1 MSPPTLPYFNYSET
15 RFSTSP
21 PEWSWG
27 GGIRLR
33 AGLAPEPPARWWS
46 TACVARLAEQPAEQR
61 NGAIRSHT
69 LAVRRSSG
77 EMLTVRRCS
86 ADGTTGPVSGPLAV
100 VGDGEYQ
107 QDAVDHLEDDLVGE
121 PRNSRS
127 PNEGRS
133 VEGRDPQSEDPL
145 LRQALDRAAG
155 GTKEVGAES

>member
-1 MSPPTLPYFNYSET
+1 
-15 RFSTSP
+15 
-21 PEWSWG
+21 
-27 GGIRLR
+27 
-33 AGLAPEPPARWWS
+33 
-46 TACVARLAEQPAEQR
+46 
-61 NGAIRSHT
+61 
-69 LAVRRSSG
+69 
-77 EMLTVRRCS
+77 MLTVRRCP
-86 ADGTTGPVSGPLAV
+86 ADGTIDPVSGPLAV
-100 VGDGEYQ
+100 VGDGGCQ